1 MSTTSIET
9 TSRPTATI
17 YQFPQRGRML
27 SATQRGEAKLV
38 LDTAPRIASSGWYHE
53 AAIDESRRAGK

>member
-27 SATQRGEAKLV
+27 SATQRGETKSV
-38 LDTAPRIASSGWYHE
+38 LEAMTRVATSSWYHE